1 MTTPFGAACDGC
13 GSLLMG
19 REASAEFFQTQER
32 YCTEHCMERA
42 QARRMGDVEKAGDRF
57 LIERGWIDTAGKTRT
72 WNLKWTNGEK
82 IAEVT
87 TFTGALTLLSL
98 LASR

>member
-1 MTTPFGAACDGC
+1 MITPFGAACNGC

-19 REASAEFFQTQER
+19 RPAIVDFFFTQER
-32 YCTEHCMERA
+32 YCCTECRERA
-42 QARRMGDVEKAGDRF
+42 QARRNEEPTLCDENFIV
-57 LIERGWIDTAGKTRT
+57 ERGWIDTAGKTRT
-72 WNLKWTNGEK
+72 WKLRWRNGEK

-87 TFTGALTLLSL
+87 TLTGAETLLTL

>member
-13 GSLLMG
+13 GSLLNG
-19 REASAEFFQTQER
+19 RQAFVDFFLTQER
-32 YCTEHCMERA
+32 YCTLDCLERA
-42 QARRMGDVEKAGDRF
+42 QARRVGDAEKAGDCF

-87 TFTGALTLLSL
+87 TYTGAMTLLSL